1 MKNEKF
7 KVANLVK
14 ELIMYIDKSFTNF
27 PKKEIE
33 LKHEIK
39 QSSYNLLLVI
49 YEANTSTN
57 MDLKIELQQK
67 AIAMIKYIDFL
78 IGLCYEK
85 QIINGKKYIKFGEKL
100 DLIIRYVTAWT
111 NSTHNYNNQ
120 VVSNL

>member
-57 MDLKIELQQK
+57 MDLKKK

>member
-1 MKNEKF
+1 M
-7 KVANLVK
+7 
-14 ELIMYIDKSFTNF
+14 
-27 PKKEIE
+27 
-33 LKHEIK
+33 
-39 QSSYNLLLVI
+39 LVI